1 MTRARRVVLAAVV
14 ALDVT
19 VLAVVA
25 HRSAAE
31 ASGERPWLRLLASVP
46 SVGVLTAIG
55 LAGAAF
61 FARGRRPLA
70 AGLLALTAL
79 SALES
84 VAAAFSG
91 SHQRVVFASGATLA
105 GWLVGL
111 AFARRVGERRDASFA
126 ETGAVAALAATYV
139 DAGLSKLIDGGLHW
153 ADATSVQVAI
163 LVHHPVDDP
172 SPLARY
178 AHFLVDHPGAA
189 QALSIATLAFELG
202 AVALVLGPRIR
213 MLWALLLVSFHV
225 NVALVT
231 HDIFYLQSCVLLLA
245 LSVPPG
251 GATPRVSPE
260 RTRDATRALGRWVVV
275 AVAGAW
281 LVRTLGAMGH

>member
-1 MTRARRVVLAAVV
+1 VTRARRIVLAAVV

-25 HRSAAE
+25 HGSAAE
-31 ASGERPWLRLLASVP
+31 ATGERPWLRLLASVP
-46 SVGVLTAIG
+46 SVGVIAAIG
-55 LAGAAF
+55 LVGAMF

-70 AGLLALTAL
+70 AGLLALAAL
-79 SALES
+79 TALES
-84 VAAAFSG
+84 LAAAFSG

-111 AFARRVGERRDASFA
+111 AFARRAGEGPDESLA
-126 ETGAVAALAATYV
+126 ETGGVAALAATYV

-172 SPLARY
+172 SPLAHY
-178 AHFLVDHPGAA
+178 ARFLVQHPGAA

-213 MLWALLLVSFHV
+213 KLWAVLLVSFHV

-231 HDIFYLQSCVLLLA
+231 HDIFYVQTCVLLLA
-245 LSVPPG
+245 FSFLPARAMPP
-251 GATPRVSPE
+251 VSPE
-260 RTRDATRALGRWVVV
+260 RTRDATRAVGRWIVV

-281 LVRTLGAMGH
+281 LVRTLGAMGR